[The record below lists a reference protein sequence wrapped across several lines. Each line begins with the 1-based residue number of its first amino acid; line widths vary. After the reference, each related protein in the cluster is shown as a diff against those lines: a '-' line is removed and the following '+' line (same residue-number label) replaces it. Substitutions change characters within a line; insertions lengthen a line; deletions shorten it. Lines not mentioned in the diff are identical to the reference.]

1 MNLMMDWYLFGED
14 PWQKDTYAPMFA
26 GYSSSR
32 NNGAATVGCNA
43 TLGFALPAS
52 SGKPFV
58 DKLWSTPV
66 PSSNY
71 WDGVL
76 YMLGMLHVSGNF
88 RIW

>member
-1 MNLMMDWYLFGED
+1 
-14 PWQKDTYAPMFA
+14 
-26 GYSSSR
+26 
-32 NNGAATVGCNA
+32 VGCNS

-58 DKLWSTPV
+58 DKLWSTGV
-66 PSSNY
+66 PASNY

-76 YMLGMLHVSGNF
+76 YTLGMLHVSGNF